1 MVKINSTIFRT
12 IKDEATGATKSIG
25 LFGKSFTELKNILN
39 SIKTKGLLK
48 ANVVSDKDI
57 QCIKRYNFEIENGAT
72 HQQAMEQA
80 TKGASSATKQ
90 MIKNANGN
98 TIALDKMTVGAK
110 AASIAT
116 NALSIALNA
125 LVMAGVGIALNAI
138 ISEFSSVV
146 NAYEEGIEKLEN
158 LDSEIKSL
166 ETKQKELNDEL
177 ATTKLR
183 IQELE
188 GMEKLSLF
196 DQAYKDNGFEK
207 RLN

>member
-1 MVKINSTIFRT
+1 MVKFNSTIFRT
-12 IKDEATGATKSIG
+12 ITDEATGATKSIG
-25 LFGKSFTELKNILN
+25 LFGKSFTELKNILKSVKTN
-39 SIKTKGLLK
+39 GLFKTSIVSEKDIKCIKTYNNLIAK
-48 ANVVSDKDI
+48 NVP
-57 QCIKRYNFEIENGAT
+57 Y
-72 HQQAMEQA
+72 QQAMKKA
-80 TKGASSATKQ
+80 TKGASDATKQ

-125 LVMAGVGIALNAI
+125 LVMAGVGIALNSI

-166 ETKQKELNDEL
+166 ETKQKSIKGNC
-177 ATTKLR
+177 
-183 IQELE
+183 I
-188 GMEKLSLF
+188 
-196 DQAYKDNGFEK
+196 
-207 RLN
+207 